1 MERNGSEHCVSVE
14 HGVKLFEEFSS
25 LLHMMRKVVAFLL
38 QVFEANRTAVPT
50 DTTKNSSIHA
60 LLKK

>member
-1 MERNGSEHCVSVE
+1 VSVE